1 MSFGDRIRFIRGKL
15 RQAEFANL
23 LGVHRNTVRR
33 WESNERRPKG
43 EIIIQL
49 YELFNAN
56 LIWLISDKGEP
67 YIDNSDETV
76 ERKSLLKE
84 FEKRING
91 LEKQVSELTDKI
103 NDACNLIEKH
113 FTKKMDM

>member
-1 MSFGDRIRFIRGKL
+1 MTFGDRIRFIRGKL
-15 RQAEFANL
+15 RQDELANL

-33 WESNERRPKG
+33 WESNERIPKG

-49 YELFNAN
+49 YELFNVN

-67 YIDNSDETV
+67 YIDNSDKTV

-84 FEKRING
+84 FGKRING
-91 LEKQVSELTDKI
+91 LEKQVSGLGQKVD
-103 NDACNLIEKH
+103 NACNLIEKH